1 MPKKPIQTRVNI
13 QIDIFKQLFLK
24 NFLLNFFN
32 IKYTKLYCEKMWHF
46 KLLGDYSLSKS
57 ACMAKN
63 EVEQFSK
70 DLHNLSPFIASQ
82 SELHDKI
89 KKCKI

>member
-1 MPKKPIQTRVNI
+1 MPKKPIQTRVAPLFIRKQFHVNI

-57 ACMAKN
+57 VCMAKN
-63 EVEQFSK
+63 EVEQFS
-70 DLHNLSPFIASQ
+70 
-82 SELHDKI
+82 
-89 KKCKI
+89 

>member
-1 MPKKPIQTRVNI
+1 MPKKPIHTRVAPLFI
-13 QIDIFKQLFLK
+13 RKQFHVLTFLSNLK
-24 NFLLNFFN
+24 
-32 IKYTKLYCEKMWHF
+32 